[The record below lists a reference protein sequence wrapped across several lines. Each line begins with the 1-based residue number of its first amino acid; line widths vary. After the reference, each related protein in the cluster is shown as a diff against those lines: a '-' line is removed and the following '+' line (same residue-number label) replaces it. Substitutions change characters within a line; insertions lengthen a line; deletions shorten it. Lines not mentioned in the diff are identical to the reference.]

1 MKHIYQIIAGVFLA
15 LPLIAIG
22 EDVQLIGEYA
32 KFSEEII
39 GGDPHATGYEIDLY
53 KQGNF
58 LFGELIVGTG
68 SIDIKSGLLEN
79 ITLDETTKSLKFTAK
94 LSTALTSAPEIGNWR
109 PTRDLYIFSGK
120 IDKHFIIGTLEH
132 RDGYKKDVPGKI
144 ERIKLPRSKNKN
156 GREYVPES
164 TNEWLRYKTR
174 QDW

>member
-94 LSTALTSAPEIGNWR
+94 LSTALTNDPETGNWR

-132 RDGYKKDVPGKI
+132 RDGYKEDVPGNI
-144 ERIKLPRSKNKN
+144 ERIKFPRFKNKN
-156 GREYVPES
+156 GREYVPKS
-164 TNEWLRYKTR
+164 LDKWLKYKAR